1 MRSWHQPVRGNVKL
15 LGQTRGKEVHENSRE
30 RSSSTKTNG
39 LNGLNEVK
47 KNPLRKAKRKVR
59 HFCFI
64 KSICLR
70 FLWARLFIWIW
81 HKLTFLY
88 DRFMETLT
96 SQCFGESD
104 RFTYFVQCSR
114 SARNVNALL
123 ETLLHLSFFGIS
135 YPKKIYAESRI
146 LFYSLPYFF
155 FHQLN
160 LMISLIQEQINDI
173 LKILTR
179 FC

>member
-1 MRSWHQPVRGNVKL
+1 MLNSLAKLVAKRSMKIRGGRSSCYENEWVKWVKRSKKKPTKKSKEKGQTFLLHQKHL
-15 LGQTRGKEVHENSRE
+15 SSISLGQ
-30 RSSSTKTNG
+30 
-39 LNGLNEVK
+39 
-47 KNPLRKAKRKVR
+47 A
-59 HFCFI
+59 FY
-64 KSICLR
+64 
-70 FLWARLFIWIW
+70 WIW
-81 HKLTFLY
+81 HKLTSLY

-96 SQCFGESD
+96 SQCFGECD

-146 LFYSLPYFF
+146 LYYSLPYFF